1 MQVRYVY
8 LSYVIEFVCVLY
20 FQNISA
26 ENGCVVSWLS
36 SPPQVRKTTGIY
48 TFLVCFI
55 CSGFLI
61 TDVITYMYVYFLQ
74 KKGFTEKRFYRRKAI
89 ILTLFNFIMI
99 FMECTVMNKAMN
111 KLHGSQ
117 VYKGVRK

>member
-1 MQVRYVY
+1 MCPE
-8 LSYVIEFVCVLY
+8 L
-20 FQNISA
+20 
-26 ENGCVVSWLS
+26 VVVTTA
-36 SPPQVRKTTGIY
+36 VRKTTGIY
-48 TFLVCFI
+48 AFLVCFI

-61 TDVITYMYVYFLQ
+61 TDMITYTYVYFLQ
-74 KKGFTEKRFYRRKAI
+74 KKGFTEEKLRI

-117 VYKGVRK
+117 VYKGVRKQFPQY